1 MLGYLDI
8 WYFRTPPSHRNT
20 LLHMSITD
28 YLFQISRKNSS
39 CFLFEQ
45 KHPKWPIIEVFG
57 ILFFNFLENGLN
69 WKTWHFL
76 GKLSWT
82 CVEQKKMMKW
92 FYHFDQSSFL
102 DQSHCRI
109 LLKEISRKGTYWI
122 IFDFLH
128 WVRHFRKTQNDAM
141 IHSFWYAPSSLPNY
155 TNL

>member
-82 CVEQKKMMKW
+82 CVEQKNDEM
-92 FYHFDQSSFL
+92 
-102 DQSHCRI
+102 I
-109 LLKEISRKGTYWI
+109 L
-122 IFDFLH
+122 
-128 WVRHFRKTQNDAM
+128 
-141 IHSFWYAPSSLPNY
+141 SFWSVLFSGPITLQDSFKGNFSKRNVLDYFWLFGLSS
-155 TNL
+155 TF